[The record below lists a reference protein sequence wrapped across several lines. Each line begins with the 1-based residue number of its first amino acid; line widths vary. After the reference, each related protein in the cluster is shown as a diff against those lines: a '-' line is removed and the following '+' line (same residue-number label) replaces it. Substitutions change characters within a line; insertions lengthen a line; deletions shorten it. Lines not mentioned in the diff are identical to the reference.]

1 MFAVVVSA
9 AGWFRNLF
17 IIGGMIFMSFFQS
30 QEQKEYIQKLE
41 EAIQSF
47 SARSEVLDD
56 TKGFPFE
63 NIQELKEFGYP
74 KLTLAKE
81 DGGNGGSLYDF
92 LLCQEKI
99 AQYCGPTALGIGWH
113 VGTVL
118 SLTEKRPWEKGA
130 MNELFSEVSKGALIN
145 TAASEAGTGSPTR
158 GGRPETIAI
167 KKGERWNLNG
177 RKTFTTLSPV
187 LDIFLVT
194 AWVPEDEC
202 LGTFLVHRDV
212 IGVSIEET
220 WDMISMQGTGSHD
233 LVLND
238 VSLPKKHLVMKSNP
252 GGNRK
257 PEAWLLHIP
266 ACYLGIAV
274 AARNYAVEFAKTYSP
289 NSLPGPIRDLPNVQ
303 RTIGEME
310 LELSEAHH
318 FLYSVAEKWEQHPED
333 HDELSKQL
341 GAVKLSVVNK
351 SISIVDKA
359 MRVVGAKSLQRTNP
373 LQCYYRDVR
382 AGLHNPPMDDAT
394 ITMLAKSALY

>member
-1 MFAVVVSA
+1 MVQDF
-9 AGWFRNLF
+9 FTT
-17 IIGGMIFMSFFQS
+17 GGMIFMSFFQS
-30 QEQKEYIQKLE
+30 QKQKEYIQKLE
-41 EAIQSF
+41 EAIQPF
-47 SARSEVLDD
+47 SSRSEALDD
-56 TKGFPFE
+56 SKGFPFE

-74 KLTLAKE
+74 KLTLAKAN
-81 DGGNGGSLYDF
+81 GGNGGSLYDF

-118 SLTEKRPWEKGA
+118 SLTEKRPWEEGV
-130 MNELFSEVSKGALIN
+130 MNELFDEVSKGALIN

-158 GGRPETIAI
+158 GGRPETLAI
-167 KKGERWNLNG
+167 KKGEQWNLNG

-187 LDIFLVT
+187 LNIFLVT
-194 AWVPEDEC
+194 AWVPEDER
-202 LGTFLVHRDV
+202 LGTFLVHRDLL
-212 IGVSIEET
+212 GVSIEET
-220 WDMISMQGTGSHD
+220 WDMMSMQGTGSHD

-238 VSLPKKHLVMKSNP
+238 VSLPEKYYVLKSNP
-252 GGNRK
+252 GEKRK

-303 RTIGEME
+303 HTIGEME

-333 HDELSKQL
+333 RDELSKQL
-341 GAVKLSVVNK
+341 GAVKLAVVNK

-359 MRVVGAKSLQRTNP
+359 MRVVGAKSLQRKNP
-373 LQCYYRDVR
+373 LQRYYRDVR

>member
-1 MFAVVVSA
+1 MVQDF
-9 AGWFRNLF
+9 FTT
-17 IIGGMIFMSFFQS
+17 GGMVFMSFFQS
-30 QEQKEYIQKLE
+30 QKQKEYIQKLE
-41 EAIQSF
+41 EAIQPF
-47 SARSEVLDD
+47 SSRSEALDD
-56 TKGFPFE
+56 SKGFPFE

-74 KLTLAKE
+74 KLTLAKA

-118 SLTEKRPWEKGA
+118 SLTEKRPWEKGV
-130 MNELFSEVSKGALIN
+130 MNELFDEVSKGALIN

-158 GGRPETIAI
+158 GGRPETLAI
-167 KKGERWNLNG
+167 KKGEQWNLNG

-187 LDIFLVT
+187 LNIFLVT
-194 AWVPEDEC
+194 AWVPEDER
-202 LGTFLVHRDV
+202 LGTFLVHRDLM
-212 IGVSIEET
+212 GVSIEDT
-220 WDMISMQGTGSHD
+220 WDMMSMQGTGSHD

-238 VSLPKKHLVMKSNP
+238 VSLPEKYYVMKSNP
-252 GGNRK
+252 GEKRK

-274 AARNYAVEFAKTYSP
+274 AARNYAVDFAKTYSP

-333 HDELSKQL
+333 RDELSKQL

-359 MRVVGAKSLQRTNP
+359 MRVVGAKSLQRKNP
-373 LQCYYRDVR
+373 LQRYYRDVR